1 MGSFDEFFKEER
13 ICVIVPTYNNAATLA
28 GVLDRVL
35 LQTSNLIVVN
45 DGSTDDTWR
54 ILEEEAYSC
63 VEKVSYQRNRGK
75 GYALKSGF
83 KRAIELGYSYALT
96 LDSDGQHFPEDIQ
109 AFADKFRTAKG
120 ALLAGV
126 RSFDNENMPGKN
138 QFANNFSNFWFRLQ
152 TGVRLPDTQCGFRMY
167 PLERLKL
174 WWPITYRYEAELEYL
189 VFLSWS
195 GVSVVPVP
203 VNVFYPPENERIS
216 HFKPAYDFFRISVLN
231 TLLTL
236 LSVFTVPARLFR
248 RLRSR

>member
-83 KRAIELGYSYALT
+83 KRAMELGYSYALT

-120 ALLAGV
+120 ALL
-126 RSFDNENMPGKN
+126 
-138 QFANNFSNFWFRLQ
+138 
-152 TGVRLPDTQCGFRMY
+152 
-167 PLERLKL
+167 
-174 WWPITYRYEAELEYL
+174 
-189 VFLSWS
+189 
-195 GVSVVPVP
+195 
-203 VNVFYPPENERIS
+203 
-216 HFKPAYDFFRISVLN
+216 
-231 TLLTL
+231 
-236 LSVFTVPARLFR
+236 
-248 RLRSR
+248 